1 MARESKFDSEKLREM
16 VLESKTANEIAKFFN
31 ISKATLKS
39 HLYKLSCID
48 NKLYE
53 APGMNQRIIDPKIK
67 KNGLNIPLEELME
80 CGFAEGETV
89 SFEKQGDGV
98 LIVKKQA

>member
-1 MARESKFDSEKLREM
+1 
-16 VLESKTANEIAKFFN
+16 
-31 ISKATLKS
+31 
-39 HLYKLSCID
+39 
-48 NKLYE
+48 
-53 APGMNQRIIDPKIK
+53 MNQRIIDPKIK

>member
-1 MARESKFDSEKLREM
+1 MARESKFDAEKLREM
-16 VLESKTANEIAKFFN
+16 VQEGKTANEISHFFS

-39 HLYKLSCID
+39 HLYKLSCLD
-48 NKLYE
+48 KTHYE
-53 APGMNQRIIDPKIK
+53 APGMDERFVAPKIK

-80 CGFAEGETV
+80 CGFAEGEIV